1 MEPFWGKEADLR
13 FSEPRNSVFD
23 QCQNM
28 EFLFQEKH
36 SSRYRR
42 HKNGAGPMHMDRLPK
57 VLLGHTGRGPWAG
70 HCSDWRAE
78 NAAREE
84 LCCCSTEP
92 AGPKAT
98 HLVETSRAGAPRRDW
113 DRRTVV
119 NTWLESCSSS
129 VSLSLKGC
137 PC

>member
-1 MEPFWGKEADLR
+1 
-13 FSEPRNSVFD
+13 
-23 QCQNM
+23 
-28 EFLFQEKH
+28 
-36 SSRYRR
+36 
-42 HKNGAGPMHMDRLPK
+42 MHMDGLPK

-98 HLVETSRAGAPRRDW
+98 HLVETSRAGAPCRLGQENSGQHLAGKLLIVSLPLPQGLPLLTVFEVFK
-113 DRRTVV
+113 DRRRHKA
-119 NTWLESCSSS
+119 LE
-129 VSLSLKGC
+129 LDAI
-137 PC
+137 